1 MNPAV
6 ALLVYSRLPNL
17 ELAKRKSGIIGKLEM
32 CYRRNG
38 ESAMEAAEILEKA
51 RAGGEPPQGWI
62 VLPLLR
68 NKVRLGILGW
78 VAGAIVGLGLFAI
91 MVPLVIP
98 HNYLYGPIAALVT
111 TLLLGMVLFVGVGSV
126 WQIIVDTRR
135 LLEAD
140 KYIIVITPD
149 EFVMQEG
156 ENIRHVPLMYVRYIT
171 ARGFAPP
178 DRTAPRGAVVS
189 EMPHSG
195 ENVSGLFLGRGLIP
209 SVSNWR
215 ARRKAKRTPTMLAF
229 VDSRTGSEVIIKDY
243 NLYADPNTI
252 ATLLREYASSVQR
265 IF

>member
-1 MNPAV
+1 
-6 ALLVYSRLPNL
+6 
-17 ELAKRKSGIIGKLEM
+17 M
-32 CYRRNG
+32 CYDRNG

-51 RAGGEPPQGWI
+51 KTSGEPPHGWI
-62 VLPLLR
+62 ILPLLR
-68 NKVRLGILGW
+68 DKVRLGILGW
-78 VAGAIVGLGLFAI
+78 VAGAIVGFGLFAL

-126 WQIIVDTRR
+126 WQIIVDVRR

-171 ARGFAPP
+171 ARGVAPPP
-178 DRTAPRGAVVS
+178 DRTAPRGTVVS
-189 EMPHSG
+189 EMPHTG

-209 SVSNWR
+209 SVSSWR
-215 ARRKAKRTPTMLAF
+215 ARRKGKRTPKMLAF
-229 VDSRTGSEVIIKDY
+229 VDSRTETEVIIRDY
-243 NLYADPNTI
+243 NLYGDPSTI
-252 ATLLREYASSVQR
+252 ATLLREHASSVQR
-265 IF
+265 IL